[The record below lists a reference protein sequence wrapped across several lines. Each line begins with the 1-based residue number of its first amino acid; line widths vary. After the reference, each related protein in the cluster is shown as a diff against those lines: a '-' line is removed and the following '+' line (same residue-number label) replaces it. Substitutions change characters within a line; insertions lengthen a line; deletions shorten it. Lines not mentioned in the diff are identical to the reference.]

1 MFNLFKKINNEFT
14 NPDSD
19 LLSGRFLKKITGSKV
34 KNEENTVLSNI
45 KYTPSPTGAGSID
58 DILDKGGRPT
68 KLKFGTPNFS
78 FYGTTILS
86 VSAEKSPEISRLPE
100 FEHKVVPTDEETATI
115 TNTIVSTN
123 KDPIII
129 CYRCGRRGH
138 KSPYC
143 HAKTHIKGYDI

>member
-1 MFNLFKKINNEFT
+1 MFNFFKKVNNEFT

-19 LLSGRFLKKITGSKV
+19 LLSGRFLKKITGAKV
-34 KNEENTVLSNI
+34 QNEENTTN
-45 KYTPSPTGAGSID
+45 
-58 DILDKGGRPT
+58 
-68 KLKFGTPNFS
+68 
-78 FYGTTILS
+78 LS

-100 FEHKVVPTDEETATI
+100 FEHKVVPTDEGTTTI

-123 KDPIII
+123 KDQIIV